1 MAKIIGIDLGTSNTA
16 AAVMEGG
23 RGTIIP
29 SAEGSSIGGK
39 AFPSYV
45 AFTKDGQ
52 RLVGEPARR
61 QAIANPEG
69 TVTAFKRKMGENY
82 KFNLRG
88 QEFTP
93 QQLSAFVLQK
103 VKKDAEAFLGEPVEK
118 AVITVVT
125 DEKNGG
131 AFCEELAKNICI
143 RLIELDE
150 GKNII
155 SVAVDRCVFDKNI
168 FAYKIKITF
177 GLREIALKIGEG

>member
-1 MAKIIGIDLGTSNTA
+1 MNSFIDEIYQLALDDSVFENCRLMKANDFEKLDFPVNQPVISFGSEKYDRMNFLLGYDI
-16 AAVMEGG
+16 VE
-23 RGTIIP
+23 
-29 SAEGSSIGGK
+29 SA
-39 AFPSYV
+39 
-45 AFTKDGQ
+45 D
-52 RLVGEPARR
+52 
-61 QAIANPEG
+61 
-69 TVTAFKRKMGENY
+69 
-82 KFNLRG
+82 
-88 QEFTP
+88 
-93 QQLSAFVLQK
+93 
-103 VKKDAEAFLGEPVEK
+103 EK

-143 RLIELDE
+143 RFIELDE

>member
-1 MAKIIGIDLGTSNTA
+1 MNSFIDEIYNLALGDSVFENCRLMKANDFEKIDFPVNKPVVSFGSEKYDRMNFLLGYDI
-16 AAVMEGG
+16 VE
-23 RGTIIP
+23 
-29 SAEGSSIGGK
+29 SA
-39 AFPSYV
+39 
-45 AFTKDGQ
+45 D
-52 RLVGEPARR
+52 
-61 QAIANPEG
+61 
-69 TVTAFKRKMGENY
+69 
-82 KFNLRG
+82 
-88 QEFTP
+88 
-93 QQLSAFVLQK
+93 
-103 VKKDAEAFLGEPVEK
+103 EK

-125 DEKNGG
+125 DEKKGG